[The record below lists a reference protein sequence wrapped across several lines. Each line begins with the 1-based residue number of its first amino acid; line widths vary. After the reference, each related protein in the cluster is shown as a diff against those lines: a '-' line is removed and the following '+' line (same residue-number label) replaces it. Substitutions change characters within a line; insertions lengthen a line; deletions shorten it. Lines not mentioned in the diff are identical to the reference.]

1 MDNLVYIKKVVALH
15 NGNGNNRCSFLL
27 AIHMSGKLAV
37 FRSSDEQWMMMP
49 EKPPKPYTDV
59 CVFNGRSIAVD
70 STGRTVAVTPDLCLD
85 LVAEA
90 VFGGGEKLLV
100 ESDGELLLVDK
111 YLKPTSRYNW
121 FYAGEGHYKYA
132 TKTAVARFVVF
143 RLDEKEKK
151 WVELTNL
158 GDMVLILGDDCAFSA
173 LASDLCIGNGNCVIF
188 TDDMYR
194 HVKSIELEISVFC
207 LDKQQ
212 ILPLSDLP
220 CSNLFWPPPQWTG
233 LF

>member
-1 MDNLVYIKKVVALH
+1 MPMDNLVYIKKVVALH

-37 FRSSDEQWMMMP
+37 FSSDEQWMMMP

-59 CVFNGRSIAVD
+59 CVFNGRSIA
-70 STGRTVAVTPDLCLD
+70 
-85 LVAEA
+85 
-90 VFGGGEKLLV
+90 
-100 ESDGELLLVDK
+100 
-111 YLKPTSRYNW
+111 
-121 FYAGEGHYKYA
+121 
-132 TKTAVARFVVF
+132 
-143 RLDEKEKK
+143 
-151 WVELTNL
+151 
-158 GDMVLILGDDCAFSA
+158 
-173 LASDLCIGNGNCVIF
+173 
-188 TDDMYR
+188 
-194 HVKSIELEISVFC
+194 EISVFC